1 MAKELVELN
10 WIEELLPQDHV
21 RFKRFGGFAYYVEE
35 KMILFLIE
43 SLGNTTYRGQEFD
56 FELWNGAMFP
66 AEKEHHPEILRL
78 YPFLRN
84 HPILPKWLYVP
95 TGGDDFEND
104 VEMLL
109 RELRRRNPLFG
120 SIPKARSPKKKGRGR
135 SEISAEEAETIDTR
149 TPRMFSDEPAEDVLQ
164 KVQKISDF
172 KNLGPES
179 ERVFLKAGIKTAA
192 QFKKLGWKKT
202 MVLLCESNPKNN
214 HSIFA
219 YAVIGALENKFW
231 SRISDEAKQEA
242 REFMKALREKAKPPR
257 KKSASGTKPS
267 PTKKPKAEPRQM
279 KAPKSKTRGA
289 KVREKRVVLTK
300 KRQAKTLR
308 AKATKVAASPHK
320 KRKTASKTTLRRT
333 AAKTKPRKI

>member
-1 MAKELVELN
+1 
-10 WIEELLPQDHV
+10 V

-43 SLGNTTYRGQEFD
+43 SLGNRTYRGKEFD

-95 TGGDDFEND
+95 AGGDDFEND
-104 VEMLL
+104 VEALL

-120 SIPKARSPKKKGRGR
+120 SIPKARSSKKKGRGP
-135 SEISAEEAETIDTR
+135 SEVSNEELETIDTR

-179 ERVFLKAGIKTAA
+179 ERLFHKAGIKTAA

-242 REFMKALREKAKPPR
+242 REFMKALREKEKPTRAK
-257 KKSASGTKPS
+257 STNGLKPS
-267 PTKKPKAEPRQM
+267 RMKKPKV
-279 KAPKSKTRGA
+279 KAARI
-289 KVREKRVVLTK
+289 KVTA
-300 KRQAKTLR
+300 Q
-308 AKATKVAASPHK
+308 PHK
-320 KRKTASKTTLRRT
+320 KRKMESKASPHRT
-333 AAKTKPRKI
+333 AAKAKLRKS